1 MSTPPFIEA
10 TRRMVR
16 GKLGRIVSGDHG
28 LRQVYSLIAGGTATA
43 QSFTLT
49 ATSPDNTATYTVTVS
64 GGRLDSDR
72 AFSFTT
78 DASATAAELEAGLL
92 AAWQADAILNGIG
105 SASVASGNLVITI
118 RDPGAPAYTF
128 TLTANPS
135 TALALS
141 TSAAAAGSA
150 YPFGRFIRVSDAASY
165 PYNQTANLLTA
176 AAGPVLTYTITNDAS
191 GTYVGSVSV
200 SDPTGTQSGTF
211 AFSFSGNANAD
222 TTDDNAVAA
231 FTTIFPNATIT
242 NPSTG
247 SVVVSFPVGFV
258 VAPVTT
264 SASGGSADLTVGFSA
279 ATGSAVSL
287 ALVLD
292 PADIAPASIGA
303 DVTAIP
309 AGRAVTVL
317 KGGRQDVGVEDPGSA
332 VTFGGIVW
340 VETADGAN
348 KGRPYP
354 SPSPSRQAAI
364 GSEWVRDDE
373 VAADLSY
380 VRIIDLG

>member
-211 AFSFSGNANAD
+211 AFSFAGDASAD

>member
-28 LRQVYSLIAGGTATA
+28 LRQVYSLIPGGTATA

-49 ATSPDNTATYTVTVS
+49 ATSPDNSATYTVSVS
-64 GGRLDSDR
+64 GGRLDSAR
-72 AFSFTT
+72 SFSFTT

-92 AAWQADAILNGIG
+92 AAWEADAILNGIG

-128 TLTANPS
+128 ALSANPS

-150 YPFGRFIRVSDAASY
+150 YPFGRFVAVSDAPSY
-165 PYNQTANLLTA
+165 PYNQTADLLTA
-176 AAGPVLTYTITNDAS
+176 AAGPVLTTTIAVDTDGDTFVLAVFYN
-191 GTYVGSVSV
+191 GTLVSMTW
-200 SDPTGTQSGTF
+200 D
-211 AFSFSGNANAD
+211 AD
-222 TTDDNAVAA
+222 TDTATTVPIAVAA
-231 FTTIFPNATIT
+231 IEAALPDATVSGVTGTGVITIAFAVGETVAVANASAQGSSTIS
-242 NPSTG
+242 N
-247 SVVVSFPVGFV
+247 SVAAGDDPVE
-258 VAPVTT
+258 
-264 SASGGSADLTVGFSA
+264 
-279 ATGSAVSL
+279 L

-303 DVTAIP
+303 DVTEIP

-317 KGGRQDVGVEDPGSA
+317 KGGRQDVGVEDPGEA
-332 VTFGGIVW
+332 IAFGGIVW

-348 KGRPYP
+348 KGRPYA
-354 SPSPSRQAAI
+354 SAAPSRQKVADTAAK
-364 GSEWVRDDE
+364 WVRDDE
-373 VAADLSY
+373 VSPDLSFL
-380 VRIIDLG
+380 RIIDLG

>member
-118 RDPGAPAYTF
+118 RDPGAPSYTF

-211 AFSFSGNANAD
+211 AFSFAGDASAD

-231 FTTIFPNATIT
+231 FAAIFPSATIT

-247 SVVVSFPVGFV
+247 SVVVSFPIGFV

-264 SASGGSADLTVGFSA
+264 SASGGSADLAVAFSA

-303 DVTAIP
+303 DVTEIP

>member
-1 MSTPPFIEA
+1 
-10 TRRMVR
+10 
-16 GKLGRIVSGDHG
+16 
-28 LRQVYSLIAGGTATA
+28 
-43 QSFTLT
+43 
-49 ATSPDNTATYTVTVS
+49 
-64 GGRLDSDR
+64 
-72 AFSFTT
+72 
-78 DASATAAELEAGLL
+78 
-92 AAWQADAILNGIG
+92 
-105 SASVASGNLVITI
+105 
-118 RDPGAPAYTF
+118 
-128 TLTANPS
+128 
-135 TALALS
+135 
-141 TSAAAAGSA
+141 
-150 YPFGRFIRVSDAASY
+150 
-165 PYNQTANLLTA
+165 
-176 AAGPVLTYTITNDAS
+176 
-191 GTYVGSVSV
+191 
-200 SDPTGTQSGTF
+200 
-211 AFSFSGNANAD
+211 
-222 TTDDNAVAA
+222 
-231 FTTIFPNATIT
+231 
-242 NPSTG
+242 
-247 SVVVSFPVGFV
+247 
-258 VAPVTT
+258 
-264 SASGGSADLTVGFSA
+264 
-279 ATGSAVSL
+279 VSL

>member
-118 RDPGAPAYTF
+118 RDPGAPSYTF

-135 TALALS
+135 AALALS

-200 SDPTGTQSGTF
+200 SDPTGTASGTF
-211 AFSFSGNANAD
+211 PFSFSGNANAD

-231 FTTIFPNATIT
+231 FTTIFPYATIT

-247 SVVVSFPVGFV
+247 SVVVSFPIGFV

-264 SASGGSADLTVGFSA
+264 SASGGSADLTVAFSA
-279 ATGSAVSL
+279 ATGSVVSL

-303 DVTAIP
+303 DVTEIP

>member
-211 AFSFSGNANAD
+211 AFSFSGNASAD